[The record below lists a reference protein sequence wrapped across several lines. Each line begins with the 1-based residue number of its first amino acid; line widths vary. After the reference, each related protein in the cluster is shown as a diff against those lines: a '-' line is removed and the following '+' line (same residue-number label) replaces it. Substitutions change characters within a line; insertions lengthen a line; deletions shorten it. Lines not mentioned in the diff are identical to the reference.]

1 MNSGNTKFSLS
12 AIYMIVF
19 LESKKTKINSKNN
32 QKQKKKKKKVSKLEY
47 KHQIK
52 LRI

>member
-1 MNSGNTKFSLS
+1 
-12 AIYMIVF
+12 MIVF
-19 LESKKTKINSKNN
+19 LESKKTKINWKNN
-32 QKQKKKKKKVSKLEY
+32 QKQSKKKNQVNKLEY